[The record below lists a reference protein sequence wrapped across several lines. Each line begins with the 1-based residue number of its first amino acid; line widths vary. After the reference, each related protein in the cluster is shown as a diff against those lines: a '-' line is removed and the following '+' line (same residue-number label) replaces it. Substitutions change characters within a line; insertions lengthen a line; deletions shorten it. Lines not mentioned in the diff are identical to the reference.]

1 MTRNLNN
8 TEKPENKI
16 FTIPNIL
23 SFFRICLIPLIIW
36 LYFVEGKSHW
46 AGYVLILSGAT
57 DIVDGFIARQFHMTS
72 NLGKVLD
79 PVADKLTQA
88 AMLMCLII
96 RFPLM
101 IFPFLFLLAKEV
113 YMGVS
118 GFLVIQ
124 KTGIVLGAEW
134 HGKTVTFL
142 LYAMMIAHV
151 FYAEITDA
159 VSITLITACTGMIAV
174 SFILYAI
181 RNTKALKQEKL

>member
-1 MTRNLNN
+1 MTRNSNN
-8 TEKPENKI
+8 TGKPETKI

-36 LYFVEGKSHW
+36 LYFVEEKSIW
-46 AGYVLILSGAT
+46 AGYVLILSGVT
-57 DIVDGFIARQFHMTS
+57 DIVDGFIARQFHMIS

-88 AMLMCLII
+88 AMLICLII

-101 IFPFLFLLAKEV
+101 IFPLLLMLAKEV

-118 GFLVIQ
+118 GLLVIQ

-134 HGKTVTFL
+134 HGKAVTFL
-142 LYAMMIAHV
+142 LYAMIIFHV
-151 FYAEITDA
+151 FYAEITNA
-159 VSITLITACTGMIAV
+159 VSIMFITACTVMIAV
-174 SFILYAI
+174 SFILYGI